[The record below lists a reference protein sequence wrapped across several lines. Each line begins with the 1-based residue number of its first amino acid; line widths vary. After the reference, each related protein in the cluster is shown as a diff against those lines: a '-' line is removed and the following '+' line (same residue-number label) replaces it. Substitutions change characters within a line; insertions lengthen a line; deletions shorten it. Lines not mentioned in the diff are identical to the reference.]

1 MKRYFKG
8 PSLVCITH
16 FHLERIKQ
24 IEVKSAHNMN
34 LRKKFQHVLFYT
46 FTFLNYWGLGRK
58 KGFSPSV
65 QCGEKMVGRDI

>member
-34 LRKKFQHVLFYT
+34 LRKK
-46 FTFLNYWGLGRK
+46 
-58 KGFSPSV
+58 
-65 QCGEKMVGRDI
+65 I

>member
-1 MKRYFKG
+1 MRRYFKG
-8 PSLVCITH
+8 TFLVYITH

-24 IEVKSAHNMN
+24 IEVKNAHNMN
-34 LRKKFQHVLFYT
+34 LRKKLQHVLFYT
-46 FTFLNYWGLGRK
+46 FTFLNYRGLGRK